1 MASHALVRVAII
13 TDEHGLGQAL
23 SAEVQDAGYQA
34 ELEIHHADIVLVDGD
49 VADYQKRIRAAMA
62 QNPRADIMALLR
74 PAQLEDVP
82 PEVGELVVK
91 PTQPGEVGAR
101 LRLWAQRRGLA
112 GTSRQALLAHAVEGA
127 ADVVE
132 ITDPN
137 AVLSY
142 VNPAFTEL
150 LGYTAEEVIG
160 KTPAQVMRSSVHSK
174 EYFQEIDRT
183 LRRGVAWKGLL
194 ISRSKDGRLVHFD
207 ATVSPVFD
215 AAGRCTHHVAVK
227 RDITERLATEARLR
241 ATNEELEQARDAAL
255 EASRIKSQFLANM
268 SHELRTPLNAII
280 GYSELIGEEAEDLGM
295 EGIGKDADKI
305 RTAGKHLLGLIN
317 DILDLSK
324 IEAGKVEL
332 YLEDV
337 ALPEVLEEAVATLA
351 PLARERGNTI
361 RLDNRLAAQMI
372 KADTT
377 RLKQILFNLLS
388 NANKFTEDGTIE
400 VEVTADPA
408 NADAFLIA
416 VTDSGIGMSPEVI
429 QRLFQPFAQAD
440 ASTTRKYGGTG
451 LGLTISQR
459 FCELMG
465 GQISVR
471 SVEGEGSTFTVCLP
485 LVAGDVPRKRR
496 TTPAGAARR
505 RILLIDDDRAIHDLL
520 LRTLEPAGFE
530 VLSARGGQLGLERA
544 RADSPDV
551 IVLDVVMPGMDGW
564 SVLTSLKK
572 DEATSDIPVV
582 MLTFLES
589 RSAGLALGAADYLI
603 KPVETSRLVKIIR
616 RHCGAL
622 PATILV
628 VEDDESTRDLMRRVL
643 AGAGHSVHTAGNGQ
657 QALEVLSGARPDLI
671 LLDLMMPEV
680 DGFTFLDRIR
690 EQEQHR
696 DIPVVVVTA
705 KHLTPGERHRLEGA
719 TQQLLRKGEF
729 SSKELMSAVLRNVSV
744 LLRPTP

>member
-1 MASHALVRVAII
+1 MRVAII
-13 TDEHGLGQAL
+13 TDDPDLGKTL
-23 SAEVQDAGYQA
+23 SAEIQGEGYEAGIEVQR
-34 ELEIHHADIVLVDGD
+34 ADIVIVDGLA
-49 VADYQKRIRAAMA
+49 ADYDRRMRAAIA
-62 QNPRADIMALLR
+62 QNPRTDIMALLR
-74 PAQLEDVP
+74 PAQLDAVP
-82 PEVGELVVK
+82 PEVGELVVT

-101 LRLWAQRRGLA
+101 LRLWAQRRGMA
-112 GTSRQALLAHAVEGA
+112 GTSRKALLALAVEGA

-132 ITDPN
+132 ITDPH

-150 LGYTAEEVIG
+150 LGYAADEVIG

-183 LRRGVAWKGLL
+183 LRAGMAWKGTL
-194 ISRSKDGRLVHFD
+194 ISRAKDGRLVHFD
-207 ATVSPVFD
+207 ATVSPVID
-215 AAGRCTHHVAVK
+215 VAGRCTHHVAVK

-280 GYSELIGEEAEDLGM
+280 GYSELIGEEAEDLGVD
-295 EGIGKDADKI
+295 GVGQDADKI

-324 IEAGKVEL
+324 IEAGRVEL

-337 ALPEVLEEAVATLA
+337 SLPGVLDEAIATLS

-361 RLDNRLAAQMI
+361 QLDNRLDVDVI
-372 KADTT
+372 KVDAT

-388 NANKFTEDGTIE
+388 NANKFTEGGTID
-400 VEVTADPA
+400 VEVATDPTDP
-408 NADAFLIA
+408 DAFAIA
-416 VTDSGIGMSPEVI
+416 VTDTGIGMSADVVR
-429 QRLFQPFAQAD
+429 RLFRPFAQAD
-440 ASTTRKYGGTG
+440 ASTTRRYGGTG

-459 FCELMG
+459 FCEMMG
-465 GQISVR
+465 GHITVTSE
-471 SVEGEGSTFTVCLP
+471 EGKGSTFTVCLP
-485 LVAGDVPRKRR
+485 LVAGAAPRQRHA
-496 TTPAGAARR
+496 TPAATTRR
-505 RILLIDDDRAIHDLL
+505 RILLIHDDPANHDLL
-520 LRTLEPAGFE
+520 LRTLEPAGFD
-530 VLSARGGQLGLERA
+530 VISARGGERGLQRA
-544 RADSPDV
+544 RTDRPDV
-551 IVLDVVMPGMDGW
+551 IVLDVVMPTMDGW
-564 SVLTSLKK
+564 SVLTALKK
-572 DEATSDIPVV
+572 DDATSDIPVV

-589 RSAGLALGAADYLI
+589 RSAGLALGAADYLV
-603 KPVETSRLVKIIR
+603 KPVETSRLVQVIR

-628 VEDDESTRDLMRRVL
+628 VEDDEPTRDVMRRVL
-643 AGAGHSVHTAGNGQ
+643 TGAGNSVHTARNGRD
-657 QALEVLSGARPDLI
+657 ALEVLAEARPDLI

-680 DGFTFLDRIR
+680 DGFTFLDQIR
-690 EQEQHR
+690 SQEQHR

-705 KHLTPGERHRLEGA
+705 KHLSPDERQRLEGA

-729 SSKELMSAVLRNVSV
+729 SSQELMSAVLRNVTM
-744 LLRPTP
+744 LLRSTP